1 MSLLFFLKH
10 KPTVTDDEKS
20 MQSLDGLT
28 GKEIYEQ
35 LKKASIEDRQLFVQF
50 IRDQPVMIGSCTLPY
65 WACYKGDTHVVE
77 LLLEW
82 DFIHEF
88 KWRDRMV
95 CLFAFYVIKTLLI
108 PPALCWHFVPRLQ
121 F

>member
-1 MSLLFFLKH
+1 M
-10 KPTVTDDEKS
+10 TDDEKS

-28 GKEIYEQ
+28 GKEIYER

-50 IRDQPVMIGSCTLPY
+50 IRDQPVKIGSYTLPY
-65 WACYKGDTHVVE
+65 YACRQGDTHVVE

-82 DFIHEF
+82 DFIHEL
-88 KWRDRMV
+88 KWKNETFV
-95 CLFAFYVIKTLLI
+95 CLFAFYLIKTLLI
-108 PPALCWHFVPRLQ
+108 PPAFCWHFVPRLQ